1 MTKLSMLAVTALLV
15 LTSLPMSA
23 QAQGLRGN
31 TLQSAAQNFSPI
43 HQAACRGWGPWC
55 GPGWVRR
62 CGPWGCRCV
71 PCW

>member
-15 LTSLPMSA
+15 LTSVPMIA
-23 QAQGLRGN
+23 QAQGLRDN
-31 TLQSAAQNFSPI
+31 ALQSAAQNFSPI
-43 HQAACRGWGPWC
+43 HRAACRGWGPWC